1 MHYNLISEVRT
12 EFVTKLKIRHTLS
25 LKTSAQIQEQGNGR
39 EMKSTNIVMPIT
51 MKGGVAFRVW
61 ES

>member
-1 MHYNLISEVRT
+1 VRT

-39 EMKSTNIVMPIT
+39 EMKSISIFITIT
-51 MKGGVAFRVW
+51 MKGAVAFRIW